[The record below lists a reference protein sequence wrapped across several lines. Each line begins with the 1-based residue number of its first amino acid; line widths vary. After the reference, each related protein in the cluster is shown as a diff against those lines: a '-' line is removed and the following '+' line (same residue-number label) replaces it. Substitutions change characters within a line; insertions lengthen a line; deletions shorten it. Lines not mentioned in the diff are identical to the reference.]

1 MLRTIL
7 SYISYVSIIPAFI
20 IGVKYY
26 SKLDKV
32 FRLIFAF
39 VCIEFFTET
48 LSIILIQMGFKNVV
62 LVNIYSLVEGVFT
75 LLILN
80 LLITNRTAKKFIYPT
95 IVVFVLT
102 WIVTS
107 FFFIHFGRFN
117 YFLRSVESL
126 FIVLFSGIAMLG
138 VSNET
143 EIDITK
149 NSRFIYICSKFFYFS
164 LTLFVFGISNL
175 LLNNNKLVIYKE
187 VWLIH
192 PIINIIAN
200 IILMLSLWYNSR
212 QKNYSSFS

>member
-1 MLRTIL
+1 
-7 SYISYVSIIPAFI
+7 
-20 IGVKYY
+20 
-26 SKLDKV
+26 
-32 FRLIFAF
+32 
-39 VCIEFFTET
+39 
-48 LSIILIQMGFKNVV
+48 LIQMGFKNVA

-187 VWLIH
+187 VWIIH

-212 QKNYSSFS
+212 QKNYSLYS